1 MLERLRQFDGAD
13 QIGLFDDSPRTL
25 LQRLI
30 TRMAALFR

>member
-13 QIGLFDDSPRTL
+13 QIGLFDDTPPTL

-30 TRMAALFR
+30 VRMASLFR